1 MEYKEAFCIVIYIII
16 FVRIV
21 IESLSI
27 CVLNGSFFA
36 FYIYTYLN
44 SQIILNHCRSPP
56 INTNFKNSYD
66 WRFFCGRF

>member
-56 INTNFKNSYD
+56 IIRVFEIRID